1 MTREEQ
7 KALKRQ
13 RLREQR
19 RKEREAW
26 EAARG
31 PLDLPFLLLVLVLLV
46 IGLIMLLSASFPSAQ
61 AEPGGDPLAYFK
73 RQEFLP
79 SWDWS
84 PCSGYPRSTTSGFVA
99 WQDRHCGVRGSAAP
113 GSDPRGGN
121 YPQQRHPMAGHPGT
135 EFQFQPSEVAKL
147 GVIVYFAASI
157 SKKREKMG
165 QFRTGILP
173 YGLLLGFISLLV
185 LMEPH
190 MSGAVLL
197 LGIGAMMMVVGGIDW
212 RWIAA
217 GVGAVGFGAYLML
230 FTDLMEKIG
239 YNSDRIATWRDAFWD
254 AKDKSYQMAQSFITI
269 GSGGLLGVGLGKS
282 RQKFMFLPEEHNDFI
297 FAVVCEELGLVGA
310 TLIMLLFSL
319 LIIRGYWLA
328 IHAKDRFGSLLVVG
342 VTTQI
347 ALQTFLNIA
356 VVTGLIRPLASP
368 CPSSATAARSG
379 HPAGGGGGGAVG
391 VQADSRAQKR
401 MIGLMRLYRCIWQL
415 WGCGPHAPGRG
426 EFRPSG
432 RVTFSTP
439 KKSPKR
445 RRGHPGPRFLS

>member
-73 RQEFLP
+73 RQGIFAIL
-79 SWDWS
+79 
-84 PCSGYPRSTTSGFVA
+84 GLVA
-99 WQDRHCGVRGSAAP
+99 MFWVSKINYQRFRGLARIAIVVSVVLLLLVLIPGVGITRNNATRWLGI
-113 GSDPRGGN
+113 
-121 YPQQRHPMAGHPGT
+121 PGT

-212 RWIAA
+212 KWIAA

-297 FAVVCEELGLVGA
+297 FAIVCEELGLVGA
-310 TLIMLLFSL
+310 TLIMLLFAL

-356 VVTGLIRPLASP
+356 VVTGLIPATGISLPFFSYGGTALAIQLVE
-368 CPSSATAARSG
+368 
-379 HPAGGGGGGAVG
+379 VG
-391 VQADSRAQKR
+391 VVLSVSRQ
-401 MIGLMRLYRCIWQL
+401 I
-415 WGCGPHAPGRG
+415 PAPK
-426 EFRPSG
+426 SG
-432 RVTFSTP
+432 
-439 KKSPKR
+439 
-445 RRGHPGPRFLS
+445 

>member
-73 RQEFLP
+73 RQGIFAIL
-79 SWDWS
+79 
-84 PCSGYPRSTTSGFVA
+84 GLVA
-99 WQDRHCGVRGSAAP
+99 MFWVSKINYQRFRGLARIAIVVSVVLLLLVLIPGVGITRNNATRWLGI
-113 GSDPRGGN
+113 
-121 YPQQRHPMAGHPGT
+121 PGT

-297 FAVVCEELGLVGA
+297 FAIVCEELGFVGA
-310 TLIMLLFSL
+310 LAVIALFVLLL
-319 LIIRGYWLA
+319 LRGVALA
-328 IHAKDRFGSLLVVG
+328 ARAPDRFGGLLVVG
-342 VTTQI
+342 FVVQV
-347 ALQTFLNIA
+347 AMQAALNIA
-356 VVTGLIRPLASP
+356 VVTNTIPNTGISLPFF
-368 CPSSATAARSG
+368 SS
-379 HPAGGGGGGAVG
+379 GGTSLMMLLGEMGIVLS
-391 VQADSRAQKR
+391 VSRQEA
-401 MIGLMRLYRCIWQL
+401 
-415 WGCGPHAPGRG
+415 
-426 EFRPSG
+426 
-432 RVTFSTP
+432 
-439 KKSPKR
+439 
-445 RRGHPGPRFLS
+445 